1 MSLRDKVLATIG
13 DKIKQE
19 RELMTKKAEAKAK
32 GTTVAGERMPK
43 VPKSK
48 GGDFMNIRHMGEYL
62 LVAGLPD
69 GTVIGPMAFAEAI
82 HNEFPESVAGSANA
96 RGGKELGH
104 YPYYRRYILD
114 GDVKFKEAITA
125 QLADDGLDFATQ
137 LSAAQEALD
146 KTITRRKKDVA
157 GETAA
162 E

>member
-19 RELMTKKAEAKAK
+19 RELQAKKAEAKAK

-43 VPKSK
+43 VAKSM

-62 LVAGLPD
+62 LIAGLPD
-69 GTVIGPMAFAEAI
+69 GSVIGPMAFAKAI
-82 HNEFPESVAGSANA
+82 NLEFPDSAAGSTNA
-96 RGGKELGH
+96 ISGKELGH
-104 YPYYRRYILD
+104 YPYYRRYVLD

-137 LSAAQEALD
+137 LRVAQEELD
-146 KTITRRKKDVA
+146 KTITRRKT
-157 GETAA
+157 TAA
-162 E
+162 K